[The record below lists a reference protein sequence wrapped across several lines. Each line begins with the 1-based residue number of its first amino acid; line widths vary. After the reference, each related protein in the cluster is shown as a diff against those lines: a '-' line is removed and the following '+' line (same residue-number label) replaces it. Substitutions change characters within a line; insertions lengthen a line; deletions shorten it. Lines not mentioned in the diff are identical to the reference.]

1 MEEYRPNRPVEGEY
15 DKSCAAKCL
24 NGIFVGKESEGVTAF
39 RGIPFALPPVKELR
53 WKKPVP
59 AGPSDAVFEALYNGP
74 TSIQTVL
81 DSERAS
87 FYRQSE
93 DCLYL
98 NVWTAGG
105 FSGQKRAVM
114 VFIHG
119 GNYGWGGTADP
130 LYDGQ
135 NFVKAHP
142 KIVLVT
148 VAYRVGITGFID
160 FSEVPGGEEYTYS
173 GNLGLLD
180 QICAL
185 RYIKENIASFGGDA
199 ENITIFGESAGG
211 GSVSILPLI
220 PEAKGL
226 FSRVIAQSGSVALS
240 YSRKECLPLTREL
253 MKKAKAKSMKDL
265 LALTEEQLIAVNKK
279 LKGNNNFPERDGVIL
294 PEDLYASYDDAGAF
308 PVDMLEGTNADEL
321 RYWILDVGGVTIYR
335 HMSRMLFGSVLKQL
349 EKQDKARAKS
359 FIELQKSKG
368 VSGRPWQI
376 TEFFNDLIFR
386 LPAIRQGEAHAKNG
400 NRVFVYYWDQPSALP
415 NLGACHAV
423 ELAYVFNNT
432 EDTIYTGGG
441 VNKELAERVQN
452 MWVSFAEKGDPST
465 EDVKWEPYSET
476 SRNTMILG
484 KNIHAEKDWK
494 EQERQCLAPLLKY
507 HFNGNSTAPLVDI
520 KKVLITAGA
529 IAAVAAAALLLW
541 LLVGNQ

>member
-1 MEEYRPNRPVEGEY
+1 MEEYRPNRPIEGEY
-15 DKSCAAKCL
+15 DKSRAAQCI

-53 WKKPVP
+53 WKKPAPVR
-59 AGPSDAVFEALYNGP
+59 PSDNVFEALYNGP
-74 TSIQTVL
+74 TAIQTVL

-98 NVWTAGG
+98 NVWTADG
-105 FSGQKRAVM
+105 FDGQKRAVM

-130 LYDGQ
+130 LYDGH

-142 KIVLVT
+142 EIVLVT
-148 VAYRVGITGFID
+148 IAYRVGIMGFID
-160 FSEVPGGEEYTYS
+160 FSEVPGGQDYPYS

-185 RYIKENIASFGGDA
+185 RYIKENIAAFGGDA

-220 PEAKGL
+220 PDAKGL

-240 YSRKECLPLTREL
+240 YSREECLPLTRDL
-253 MKKAKAKSMKDL
+253 MKKAKATNMKDL
-265 LALTEEQLIAVNKK
+265 LALTEEQLMEVNKK
-279 LKGNNNFPERDGVIL
+279 LEGNNNFPERDGVIL
-294 PEDLYASYDDAGAF
+294 PKDLYAAYESADAF
-308 PVDMLEGTNADEL
+308 PVDILQGTNADEL
-321 RYWILDVGGVTIYR
+321 RYWILDVGGLLIYR
-335 HMSRMLFGSVLKQL
+335 QMSRMLFGSVLKQL

-368 VSGRPWQI
+368 LRGKTWRI
-376 TEFFNDLIFR
+376 TEFFNEIIFR
-386 LPAIRQGEAHAKNG
+386 LPAIRQGEAHAKNK
-400 NRVFVYYWDQPSALP
+400 NRVFLYYWDQPSAIP
-415 NLGACHAV
+415 NLKACHAV

-432 EDTIYTGGG
+432 EDTIYTGGN
-441 VNKELAERVQN
+441 VNKELARQVQE
-452 MWVSFAEKGDPST
+452 MWVNFAVNGDPST
-465 EDVKWEPYSET
+465 DDVKWEAYSEA

-484 KNIHAEKDWK
+484 QNTHAEKDWK
-494 EQERQCLAPLLKY
+494 EQERRCLIPLLKY
-507 HFNGNSTAPLVDI
+507 NLNGNSTAFSFDI
-520 KKVLITAGA
+520 KKILIIAGAA
-529 IAAVAAAALLLW
+529 IAAAAAAVLLW
-541 LLVGNQ
+541 LLFR